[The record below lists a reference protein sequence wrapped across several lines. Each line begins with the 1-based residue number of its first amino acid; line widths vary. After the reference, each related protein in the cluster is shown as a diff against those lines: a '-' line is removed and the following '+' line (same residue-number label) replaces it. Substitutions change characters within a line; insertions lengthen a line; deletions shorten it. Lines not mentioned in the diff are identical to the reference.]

1 MLPIM
6 VKSLACHLRGA
17 KKSTLISLGE
27 EANDFGGYFVA
38 GGLEKCLRIL
48 ISNVSEHAY
57 LNSIDDVQEHSL
69 YNNVIIT
76 M

>member
-6 VKSLACHLRGA
+6 VKSVACHLRGVNKPA
-17 KKSTLISLGE
+17 LVAMGE

-48 ISNVSEHAY
+48 ISNVSEHAH
-57 LNSIDDVQEHSL
+57 LSCLEMFNIL
-69 YNNVIIT
+69 
-76 M
+76 